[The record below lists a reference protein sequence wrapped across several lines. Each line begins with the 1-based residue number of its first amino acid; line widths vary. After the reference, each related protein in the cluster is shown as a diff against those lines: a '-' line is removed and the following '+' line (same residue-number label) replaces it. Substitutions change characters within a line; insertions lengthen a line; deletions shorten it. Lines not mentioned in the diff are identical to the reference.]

1 MNAERTLDKNSVTG
15 LVWSCSLVS
24 QTMTRANC
32 ASDIHFKNLRLAK
45 PFVVLALL
53 AMTVCLAACPGEKG
67 TPPVTQT
74 GPNVQAVMTTGDQTK
89 LLAPQP
95 TVSFGQGGSQNALV
109 IAVDATTR
117 YQQMDGFGGS
127 LTDSSAWLIWNKLDS
142 SQQTTLMQQLFS
154 PSAGIGISFL
164 RQPMG
169 ASDFTVNG
177 NYSYD
182 DVPSGQTDTDLT
194 NFSISHDTAYI
205 VPLLTQAR
213 TINPA
218 VKIVALPWSPPAW
231 MKVNGSMNGGNMIT
245 ADFPSFAQYFVKY
258 LQAYQQQGI
267 PVYAISAQNEPLNST
282 SSYPSESL
290 SAADESDFIG
300 NHLGPTLNSAGL
312 NQVKI
317 FGYEHNWDNA
327 DYPES
332 VLGSAAGNFVAG
344 TAFHCYA
351 GDVSAQSTV
360 EAAYPGKDLWFTECS
375 GTVGSNF
382 AGDLVWNSEHLMIGA
397 TRNWAR
403 SVSIWNLTLDQ
414 NSGPTNGGCSHCRG
428 VVTIDSSTSPA
439 TVTHNVEYYVLGHL
453 GKFVVP
459 GALRIG
465 SNSFGAGSIEDVA
478 FQNPDG
484 SIVLFVLNSSVSTQ
498 AFTVRSKGSTF
509 NYVLPAQSVATFEW
523 K

>member
-1 MNAERTLDKNSVTG
+1 M
-15 LVWSCSLVS
+15 
-24 QTMTRANC
+24 
-32 ASDIHFKNLRLAK
+32 SDIRFRGRALSAPL
-45 PFVVLALL
+45 VVLALL
-53 AMTVCLAACPGEKG
+53 AMTLGLAACPLEKG

-74 GPNVQAVMTTGDQTK
+74 GPNVQVVMTTGDQTK

-95 TVSFGQGGSQNALV
+95 TISFGQGGSQGGLV

-142 SQQTTLMQQLFS
+142 SQQATLMRQLFS
-154 PSAGIGISFL
+154 PSAGIGISFV

-182 DVPSGQTDTDLT
+182 DVPSGQTDTDLAS
-194 NFSISHDTAYI
+194 FSIAHDTAYI
-205 VPLLTQAR
+205 IPLLVQAR

-231 MKVNGSMNGGNMIT
+231 MKTNGSMNGGNMVT
-245 ADFPSFAQYFVKY
+245 AYFPSFAQYFVKY

-290 SAADESDFIG
+290 SSADESDFIA
-300 NHLGPTLNSAGL
+300 NHLGPALNSAGL
-312 NQVKI
+312 SQVKV
-317 FGYEHNWDNA
+317 FGYEHNWDNTA
-327 DYPES
+327 YPEA
-332 VLGSAAGNFVAG
+332 VLGSPAGNYVAG
-344 TAFHCYA
+344 SSFHCYA
-351 GDVSAQSTV
+351 GDVSAQSMV

-382 AGDLVWNSEHLMIGA
+382 AGDLVWNSEHLLIGA

-403 SVSIWNLTLDQ
+403 SVSLWNLALDQ
-414 NSGPTNGGCSHCRG
+414 NSGPTNGGCAYCRG
-428 VVTIDSSTSPA
+428 VVTINSSMSPA
-439 TVTHNVEYYVLGHL
+439 TITQNVEYYVLGHL

-459 GALRIG
+459 GARRIG
-465 SNSFGAGSIEDVA
+465 SNTFGAGSVEDVA

-484 SIVLFVLNSSVSTQ
+484 SVVLFVLNASGGTQ
-498 AFTVRSKGSTF
+498 AFTVSSKGSTF
-509 NYVLPAQSVATFEW
+509 NYALPAQSVATFEW

>member
-1 MNAERTLDKNSVTG
+1 
-15 LVWSCSLVS
+15 
-24 QTMTRANC
+24 MTKANC
-32 ASDIHFKNLRLAK
+32 TSDIHSKDRRLAN
-45 PFVVLALL
+45 PLVFLALL
-53 AMTVCLAACPGEKG
+53 VMTLCLAACPGEKG
-67 TPPVTQT
+67 APPVTQT
-74 GPNVQAVMTTGDQTK
+74 GPNVQIVMTTGDQTM

-142 SQQTTLMQQLFS
+142 SQQATLMQQLFS
-154 PSAGIGISFL
+154 PSAGIGVSFV

-169 ASDFTVNG
+169 ASDFAVNG

-182 DVPSGQTDTDLT
+182 DVPSGQTDPNLT

-205 VPLLTQAR
+205 IPLLAQAR

-218 VKIVALPWSPPAW
+218 VKVVALPWSPPAW
-231 MKVNGSMNGGNMIT
+231 MKADGSMNGGNMIT
-245 ADFPSFAQYFVKY
+245 ADFPSFAQYFIKF

-267 PVYAISAQNEPLNST
+267 PIYAISVQNEPLNST

-290 SAADESDFIG
+290 SAADESDFIA
-300 NHLGPTLNSAGL
+300 NHLGPALNSAGL
-312 NQVKI
+312 SQVKV
-317 FGYEHNWDNA
+317 FGYEHNWDNTA
-327 DYPES
+327 YPEA
-332 VLGSAAGNFVAG
+332 VLSSPAGNFVAG

-360 EAAYPGKDLWFTECS
+360 QAADPGKDLWFTECS

-382 AGDLVWNSEHLMIGA
+382 AGDLVWNSEHLLIGA

-403 SVSIWNLTLDQ
+403 SVSLWNLALDQ
-414 NSGPTNGGCSHCRG
+414 NSGPTNGGCLHCRG
-428 VVTIDSSTSPA
+428 VVTIDTSTSPA
-439 TVTHNVEYYVLGHL
+439 TVTQNVEYYVLGHL

-459 GALRIG
+459 GALRIASNTFG
-465 SNSFGAGSIEDVA
+465 SGSIEDVA

-484 SIVLFVLNSSVSTQ
+484 SIVLFVMNSNGSTQ
-498 AFTVRSKGSTF
+498 AFTVGWKGTTF
-509 NYVLPAQSVATFEW
+509 NYALPAQSVATFEW